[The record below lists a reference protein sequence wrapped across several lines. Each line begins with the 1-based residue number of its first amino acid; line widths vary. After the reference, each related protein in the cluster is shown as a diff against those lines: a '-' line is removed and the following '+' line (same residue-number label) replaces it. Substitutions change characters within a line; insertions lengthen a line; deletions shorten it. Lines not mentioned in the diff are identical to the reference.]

1 MWIHRLE
8 TRMPCVIMYNHS
20 IDGANVEVWALRRSC
35 LLRFRYLCFTVA
47 LRSLYGRF
55 TVALQFL
62 GELLDDLSHIG
73 DIDNVMETNRSRF
86 KIA

>member
-1 MWIHRLE
+1 M
-8 TRMPCVIMYNHS
+8 
-20 IDGANVEVWALRRSC
+20 
-35 LLRFRYLCFTVA
+35 
-47 LRSLYGRF
+47 LYGCF